1 VPADE
6 KTEKATPKRRQ
17 DERKKGNVF
26 QSNDVAAVCS
36 MLVLFHSLKALAP
49 HMYRNFRD
57 AMYMFMGMAADSDSF
72 HQEAGREM
80 LVKAMLLFLESA
92 LPLLFIGVLTAVAV
106 TFFQTRM
113 AFSMDVL
120 KFKMERIS
128 PLKGFKRMFSIR
140 SVVELIKALIKITI
154 LGWVVYV
161 FLKGRM
167 EELSRLMEG
176 TVEGALIF
184 TGNTVISLV
193 DTVGVAFIFLASMD
207 YLYQW
212 WEYEKNLRM
221 SKQEIKEEYK
231 QTEGDPQIKGKI
243 REKQRQMASMRMMQN
258 VPKADVIVRNPTHY
272 AVALGYD
279 ADRNR
284 APVVLAKGA
293 DHLALKIVEVGE
305 ANGVYILEDRPL
317 ARGLYASVEVDME
330 IPEEYYQTVAKILA
344 FVYKLNDKKL

>member
-1 VPADE
+1 MPADE

-272 AVALGYD
+272 AVALGDD

>member
-1 VPADE
+1 MPADE

-243 REKQRQMASMRMMQN
+243 REK
-258 VPKADVIVRNPTHY
+258 
-272 AVALGYD
+272 
-279 ADRNR
+279 
-284 APVVLAKGA
+284 
-293 DHLALKIVEVGE
+293 
-305 ANGVYILEDRPL
+305 
-317 ARGLYASVEVDME
+317 
-330 IPEEYYQTVAKILA
+330 
-344 FVYKLNDKKL
+344 

>member
-1 VPADE
+1 MPADE

-57 AMYMFMGMAADSDSF
+57 AMYMFTGMAADSDSF

>member
-1 VPADE
+1 MPADE

-221 SKQEIKEEYK
+221 SKQEIKQEYK

-284 APVVLAKGA
+284 APMVLAKGA

>member
-1 VPADE
+1 MPADE

-120 KFKMERIS
+120 KVKMERIS

>member
-1 VPADE
+1 
-6 KTEKATPKRRQ
+6 
-17 DERKKGNVF
+17 
-26 QSNDVAAVCS
+26 

>member
-1 VPADE
+1 MPADE

-49 HMYRNFRD
+49 HMYRYFRD

-92 LPLLFIGVLTAVAV
+92 LPILFIGVLTAVAV

-167 EELSRLMEG
+167 EELSRLME
-176 TVEGALIF
+176 
-184 TGNTVISLV
+184 
-193 DTVGVAFIFLASMD
+193 
-207 YLYQW
+207 
-212 WEYEKNLRM
+212 
-221 SKQEIKEEYK
+221 
-231 QTEGDPQIKGKI
+231 
-243 REKQRQMASMRMMQN
+243 
-258 VPKADVIVRNPTHY
+258 
-272 AVALGYD
+272 
-279 ADRNR
+279 
-284 APVVLAKGA
+284 
-293 DHLALKIVEVGE
+293 
-305 ANGVYILEDRPL
+305 
-317 ARGLYASVEVDME
+317 
-330 IPEEYYQTVAKILA
+330 
-344 FVYKLNDKKL
+344 

>member
-1 VPADE
+1 MPADE

-49 HMYRNFRD
+49 HMHRNFRD
-57 AMYMFMGMAADSDSF
+57 AMYLFMGMAADSDSF
-72 HQEAGREM
+72 YQEAGRDM

-113 AFSMDVL
+113 AFSLDVL
-120 KFKMERIS
+120 KFKMERVS

-184 TGNTVISLV
+184 TGNTVLSLV
-193 DTVGVAFIFLASMD
+193 DTVGAAFIFLASMD

-221 SKQEIKEEYK
+221 SKQEIKDEYK
-231 QTEGDPQIKGKI
+231 QTEGDPQIKGRI

-258 VPKADVIVRNPTHY
+258 VPKADVIIRNPTHF

-279 ADRNR
+279 SNANR

-305 ANGVYILEDRPL
+305 ANGVYIMEDKPL

-330 IPEEYYQTVAKILA
+330 IPEEFYQTVAKVLA
-344 FVYKLNDKKL
+344 FVYKLKKKDI

>member
-1 VPADE
+1 MPADE

-231 QTEGDPQIKGKI
+231 QTEGDRQIKGKI

>member
-1 VPADE
+1 MAADE

-36 MLVLFHSLKALAP
+36 LLVLFHSLKALAP
-49 HMYRNFRD
+49 MMYESFSECTHLFFSYASSPD
-57 AMYMFMGMAADSDSF
+57 VFWQEGGTELYM
-72 HQEAGREM
+72 
-80 LVKAMLLFLESA
+80 KAMLVFFKAS
-92 LPLLFIGVLTAVAV
+92 LPLLFIGMLTAIVV

-120 KFKMERIS
+120 KFKAERIS
-128 PLKGFKRMFSIR
+128 PIKGFKRMFSLR
-140 SVVELIKALIKITI
+140 SIIELIKSMIKITV
-154 LGWVVYV
+154 LCWVVWF
-161 FLKGRM
+161 FLKDRIV
-167 EELSRLMEG
+167 ELSGLMEG
-176 TVEGALIF
+176 TVAGALIYV
-184 TGNTVISLV
+184 GNTVVSLV
-193 DTVGVAFIFLASMD
+193 DTVGVAFIFLGAVD

-243 REKQRQMASMRMMQN
+243 REKQRQMASRRMMQN
-258 VPKADVIVRNPTHY
+258 VPKADVIIRNPTHY

-279 ADRNR
+279 TDKDR

-317 ARGLYASVEVDME
+317 ARGLYSSVEVDME
-330 IPEEYYQTVAKILA
+330 IPEEYYQAVAKILA
-344 FVYKLNDKKL
+344 FVYKIQKKNI

>member
-1 VPADE
+1 MPADE

-330 IPEEYYQTVAKILA
+330 IPEVYYQTVAKILA

>member
-1 VPADE
+1 MPADE

-284 APVVLAKGA
+284 APVVLA
-293 DHLALKIVEVGE
+293 
-305 ANGVYILEDRPL
+305 
-317 ARGLYASVEVDME
+317 
-330 IPEEYYQTVAKILA
+330 
-344 FVYKLNDKKL
+344 

>member
-1 VPADE
+1 M
-6 KTEKATPKRRQ
+6 
-17 DERKKGNVF
+17 F